1 MFYVLYVD
9 DEAAL
14 LEVTKIFL
22 ERSGTMSVDTAV
34 SATDAIPMLK
44 QRQYDAIIADYQMPD
59 MDGIAFLKHIRFY
72 YGDLP
77 FILFTGKGREEVVI
91 EALNNGANFYLQ
103 KGGEPRS
110 QFVELEHKVRLA
122 IEGRRNADELHES
135 RQRMADIINFL
146 PDATFA
152 IDLAGNVIAWNKAM
166 EEITGI
172 EKKDILGTG
181 DFSYAIPI
189 YGVKRPLLINLV
201 LHENK
206 AVEQCY
212 PYITRQDNKLISE
225 LFAPCIYGGKGAYIW
240 FIASRLYDTKGHV
253 IGAIESIRDITDRKK
268 METALKESEERYRSL
283 AEASQDLIFMVDR
296 EGIITYVNSFAAA
309 MLGKEPGA
317 VIGKAHAL
325 LFPAELANRQAA
337 GLRRVFLSGQPAR
350 NEGPMPIYGDVR
362 WFDHFLVPVPDAT
375 GRVVSVLG
383 VSRDIT
389 DRRKME
395 TALKESEERYRN
407 VVEDQTEFISRFLP
421 DGTHIFVNEAYC
433 RYFNKRREEII
444 GKKFIPEIPKND
456 KKIVRDHFASLSDK
470 NPVASVIHRI
480 IMPDGQ
486 VRWQRWSD
494 RAIFDR
500 NGTLVEY
507 QSVGRDITDSRVAEQ
522 ALQESEERYRS
533 FVQNFDGIAY
543 RGTLDFVPL
552 FFHGKVEEITGY
564 TEQEF
569 LSGSPRWD
577 QIIHESDRLLFQK
590 SAGDTNGSAGR
601 SRIREYRIV
610 RRDGEVR
617 WIREQMQDLCDPDG
631 KPYAVQGALY
641 DITEQKQAEE
651 TIQLANKKLTLLSGV
666 TRHDILNKIS
676 ALLLYQDLMLTMISD
691 PILIRFVEKQ
701 IDTARLIQDQIA
713 ITKDYENIGVKSPRW
728 QDVRQIVKKAISEVE
743 TGGIPVDCDTDGLE
757 ILADPLFERVFYN
770 LFDNALRHGKTT
782 TQITVQFYEL
792 PDGLILR
799 IRDDGTGIPGNKKE
813 KIFEKGYGENTGLGL
828 FLVREILSI
837 TEISI
842 AETGEPDTG
851 AQFDLHV
858 PRDKYR
864 LPHTV

>member
-9 DEAAL
+9 DEEAL

-22 ERSGTMSVDTAV
+22 ERSGTMSVETALT
-34 SATDAIPMLK
+34 ATDAIPMLK
-44 QRQYDAIIADYQMPD
+44 NRQYDAIIADYQMPD
-59 MDGIAFLKHIRFY
+59 MDGIAFLKYIRSHC
-72 YGDLP
+72 GDLP

-110 QFVELEHKVRLA
+110 QFAELEHKVRLA

-135 RQRMADIINFL
+135 QQRMADIINFL

-172 EKKDILGTG
+172 QKKDILGTG
-181 DFSYAIPI
+181 DYSYAIPI
-189 YGVKRPLLINLV
+189 YGVRRPLLINLV
-201 LHENK
+201 LHEDRD
-206 AVEQCY
+206 VEQRY
-212 PYITRQDNKLISE
+212 PYITRQENKLISE
-225 LFAPCIYGGKGAYIW
+225 LFAPCIYGGKGAHIW
-240 FIASRLYDTKGHV
+240 FIASRLYDTKGNV

-296 EGIITYVNSFAAA
+296 DGIVTYVNSFAAA
-309 MLGKEPGA
+309 MLGMEPGA
-317 VIGKAHAL
+317 VIGKVHASL
-325 LFPAELANRQAA
+325 LPADLANRQAA
-337 GLRRVFLSGQPAR
+337 GLRRVFMSGQPAR
-350 NEGPMPIYGDVR
+350 TEGPMPVNGDVR
-362 WFDHFLVPVPDAT
+362 WFDHFLVPVPDAA
-375 GRVVSVLG
+375 GSIVSVLV

-389 DRRKME
+389 GRRKME

-444 GKKFIPEIPKND
+444 GKKFIPEIPEKD
-456 KKIVRDHFASLSDK
+456 KKVVREHFASLTPN
-470 NPVASVIHRI
+470 NPVASVMHRI

-494 RAIFDR
+494 RAIFDE
-500 NGTLVEY
+500 NGTILEY
-507 QSVGRDITDSRVAEQ
+507 QSVGRDKTDSKVAEQ

-533 FVQNFDGIAY
+533 FVQNFDGIAF
-543 RGTLDFVPL
+543 RGTVDFVPL
-552 FFHGKVEEITGY
+552 FFHGKVEQITGY
-564 TEQEF
+564 TEQEL

-577 QIIHESDRLLFQK
+577 QIIHPEDRVPRDK
-590 SAGDTNGSAGR
+590 GRGDIARGAGH
-601 SRIREYRIV
+601 SRVREYRIV

-617 WIREQMQDLCDPDG
+617 WIREQMQDLCNPDG
-631 KPYAVQGALY
+631 KPYAIQGALY
-641 DITEQKQAEE
+641 DITEQRQVEE
-651 TIQLANKKLTLLSGV
+651 AVQLANKKLTLLSSV

-676 ALLLYQDLMLTMISD
+676 ALLLYQELMMNMVSD
-691 PILIRFVEKQ
+691 PVILSYVQKQ
-701 IDTARLIQDQIA
+701 VDTARLIQDQIA
-713 ITKDYENIGVKSPRW
+713 ITKDYENIGVKSPQW
-728 QDVRQIVKKAISEVE
+728 QDVRQVIRMAMYGLDTGDISL
-743 TGGIPVDCDTDGLE
+743 DCDEPGLE
-757 ILADPLFERVFYN
+757 IFADPLLERVFYN
-770 LFDNALRHGKTT
+770 LFDNSLRHGKTT
-782 TQITVQFYEL
+782 SRISVRFYER

-799 IRDDGTGIPGNKKE
+799 IRDNGGGIAPDRKE
-813 KIFEKGYGENTGLGL
+813 KIFEKGFGENTGLGL

-837 TEISI
+837 TGISI
-842 AETGEPDTG
+842 AENGEYGNG
-851 AQFDLHV
+851 AQFDLIV

-864 LPHTV
+864 LIRTA